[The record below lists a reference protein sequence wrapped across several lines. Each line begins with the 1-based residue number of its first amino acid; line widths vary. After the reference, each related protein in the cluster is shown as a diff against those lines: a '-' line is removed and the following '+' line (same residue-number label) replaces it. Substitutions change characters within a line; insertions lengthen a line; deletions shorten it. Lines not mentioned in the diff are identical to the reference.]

1 MKVSDTRIP
10 EVKVIEPR
18 VFADN
23 RGFLTESFNQRRMQE
38 ALGRPLHF
46 VQDNSSRSLRH
57 VLRGLHY
64 QLPPFA
70 QGKLVRVVRG
80 KVFDVAVD
88 IRKDSPTFG
97 EWTGI
102 ILSEENQR
110 QLWIPEGFAHGFLT
124 LSDSADFFYKV
135 TDYYAPSAERCIIWN
150 DPDLAI
156 DWHGVTHPVLSAKD
170 TDGLS
175 LRAADVF

>member
-80 KVFDVAVD
+80 
-88 IRKDSPTFG
+88 
-97 EWTGI
+97 
-102 ILSEENQR
+102 
-110 QLWIPEGFAHGFLT
+110 
-124 LSDSADFFYKV
+124 
-135 TDYYAPSAERCIIWN
+135 
-150 DPDLAI
+150 
-156 DWHGVTHPVLSAKD
+156 
-170 TDGLS
+170 
-175 LRAADVF
+175 